1 MIRLILAVVAGL
13 LVMPDFA
20 RGENITVN
28 TPDDHAVGAC
38 QPAPGD
44 CTLRE
49 AVTAA
54 GAGDVVVLGTGTYNL
69 TLGQLQLDDGFSIDG
84 TGARSTTIRGD
95 DLNRIGH
102 VTGNPVTLTDLTVTR
117 GRAGPTASPD
127 AGAGGA
133 FNVAAAGQLS
143 LERVALMGNNAY
155 LRGGAIANAGI
166 VSFVESTASGNT
178 AGNAE
183 ISGQGGAIYLGASGE
198 GVDLR
203 NSTISGNTAIGGTS
217 QGGGVY
223 GLGNYG
229 SRHVTIANNT
239 AADGAG
245 LYHGDASGDVHETLL
260 ADNNGAECAGTPS
273 LLNEDHNLSDDASC
287 GFTSTGDLENVDAR
301 IGTLA
306 NNGGPTDT
314 HALFNGSPALGAS
327 RDNTCPPTDQRGLIR
342 PTPGP
347 CAIGAFEGSFP
358 FDYHVTAEHDAGN
371 GICTDALTDC
381 TLRDA
386 VSEAVAGDRVFVPA
400 GTYALDGPLGLLG
413 EQIVGENARTTII
426 DAGSNNERV
435 LQATAG
441 DSRVSGVTITGGE
454 ESIGGGVLVQGPG
467 SGVSLT
473 LTSVTVS
480 GNFANQ
486 GGGVA
491 NVNATLDI
499 VRSTITDNDA
509 KEPTTEGE
517 GGGIYSDGANA
528 VTTVTNSTISANRA
542 GSSETGSLG
551 GGIAVFDGSFTAR
564 NVTFA
569 GNTAGFSDHL
579 TGGEGGSI
587 YVDPPPVTPT
597 VTISNSIID
606 SFEPGGCSGTFTRD
620 HNVVDDSS
628 CGSPASAPLL
638 GTLANNG
645 GQTDTHAIPVNSP
658 AVDKGVGCEPTD
670 QRGLG
675 RKRAC
680 DIGAYE
686 FQGNP
691 PSGGQQPPPPPPS
704 AGKQLP
710 PPVAGKNVN
719 ALPKSGTVKIKLPGS
734 DKFVVLT
741 EGQQIPV
748 GTIVDA
754 RKGHVTLIAAGGGDA
769 EFYGGI
775 FKIGQTK
782 GAKPLTTLSLTEKLT
797 CPKKQANAAAK
808 KKRKRRLWGDGKGRF
823 RTKGKNSAATVL
835 GTKWLVEDRCGST
848 LTRVVRGKV
857 RVRDFVK
864 KKTVTVKA
872 GTKYVAKAKP

>member
-1 MIRLILAVVAGL
+1 MIRLVIAVVAGL
-13 LVMPDFA
+13 LVLPDFA
-20 RGENITVN
+20 RGADRIVTK
-28 TPDDHAVGAC
+28 
-38 QPAPGD
+38 PGD
-44 CTLRE
+44 SNDGVCNADCSLRE
-49 AVTAA
+49 AIAAA
-54 GAGDVVVLGTGTYNL
+54 GDGDVVVLGTGTYNL
-69 TLGQLQLDDGFSIDG
+69 TLGQLLLDDEFTIDG

-95 DLNRIGH
+95 DINRIAH
-102 VTGNPVTLTDLTVTR
+102 VTGNGVTLTDLTVTR

-133 FNVAAAGQLS
+133 FNVGAAGELR
-143 LERVALMGNNAY
+143 LIGVALKSNTAY
-155 LRGGAIANAGI
+155 LHGGAIANAGN
-166 VSFVESTASGNT
+166 VSFVESTASGNV

-183 ISGQGGAIYLGASGE
+183 FSGQGGAIYLGASGE
-198 GVDLR
+198 AVDLL
-203 NSTISGNTAIGGTS
+203 NSTISGNTAVGGGS

-223 GLGNYG
+223 ASGNYE
-229 SRHVTIANNT
+229 SQHVTIANNT
-239 AADGAG
+239 AVQGAG

-260 ADNNGAECAGTPS
+260 ADNNGPECGGS
-273 LLNEDHNLSDDASC
+273 VGLLNEDHNLSDDVSC
-287 GFTSTGDLENVDAR
+287 GFTALGDKENVDAR

-306 NNGGPTDT
+306 DNGGPTDT
-314 HALFNGSPALGAS
+314 HALFTGSPALAAS
-327 RDNTCPPTDQRGLIR
+327 RDDTCPATDQRGLIR
-342 PTPGP
+342 PQPGP
-347 CAIGAFEGSFP
+347 CAMGAFEGSFP
-358 FDYHVTAEHDAGN
+358 FDYHVTANDDDGD
-371 GICTDALTDC
+371 GVCTDVPTDC

-386 VSEAVAGDRVFVPA
+386 VAEAEPGDRVFVPA
-400 GTYALDGPLGLLG
+400 GTYTLDGALGLIG

-426 DAGSNNERV
+426 DAGNNNERV

-454 ESIGGGVLVQGPG
+454 ETIGGGVLVQGA
-467 SGVSLT
+467 GVSLT

-509 KEPTTEGE
+509 KEPTVEGE
-517 GGGIYSDGANA
+517 GGGIYSDGPNA
-528 VTTVTNSTISANRA
+528 ETTVTNSTISANRA

-551 GGIAVFDGSFTAR
+551 GGVALFDGSFTAR

-569 GNTAGFSDHL
+569 GNTAGFSDNL

-587 YVDPPPVTPT
+587 YIDPPPFTPT
-597 VTISNSIID
+597 VLISNSIID
-606 SFEPGGCSGTFTRD
+606 SFEFAGCSGTFTGD
-620 HNVVDDSS
+620 HNIVDDSS
-628 CGSPASAPLL
+628 CGSSVSNPLL
-638 GTLANNG
+638 GALAING
-645 GQTDTHAIPVNSP
+645 GLTDTHAIGATSP
-658 AVDKGVGCEPTD
+658 AVDKGVGCESTD
-670 QRGLG
+670 QRGLP

-686 FQGNP
+686 FQGNLP
-691 PSGGQQPPPPPPS
+691 PSGGQQPPPPP
-704 AGKQLP
+704 GDKQLP

-734 DKFVVLT
+734 DTFVVLT

-754 RKGHVTLIAAGGGDA
+754 RKGHVTLIAAGGGEA

-775 FKIGQTK
+775 FKVGQTK
-782 GAKPLTTLSLTEKLT
+782 GAKPLTTLSLTEKLA
-797 CPKKQANAAAK
+797 CPKGKASTAAK

-823 RTKGKNSAATVL
+823 RTKGKHSAATVV
-835 GTKWLVEDRCGST
+835 GTKWLVEDRCTST

-857 RVRDFVK
+857 RVRDFAK
-864 KKTVTVKA
+864 KKNVLVKA
-872 GTKYVAKAKP
+872 GKKYVAKP